1 MKPAKP
7 RFKVVFTEEEGTWS
21 AHDPTVPGVYGLGPT
36 READLADLAEAT
48 ALLAEYDASQDA
60 EDAEDVRLLQDT
72 IEAVIADRVRR
83 RRRGASRWALS
94 FSPRPGV
101 WVYTTAA

>member
-36 READLADLAEAT
+36 RKAALADLAEAT
-48 ALLAEYDASQDA
+48 ALLAEHDASQAAD
-60 EDAEDVRLLQDT
+60 DAEDVLLAD
-72 IEAVIADRVRR
+72 EA
-83 RRRGASRWALS
+83 
-94 FSPRPGV
+94 SPRFALAVPRSR
-101 WVYTTAA
+101 TTKCSNGAASQP